1 MSLYALMTG
10 LGTPT
15 ALITLLYDTN
25 SGGGSGGGGGTTVR
39 HKAWALGLFAG
50 GALAQV
56 TYQFPV
62 GEERPIQPVLL
73 TAEDTSGKLTYAF
86 RDTLGNPIPI
96 SAGATVTFRMKL
108 EGADSAEIDA
118 DGAVEYGPLGIV
130 SFTFS
135 EDTPVPAAG
144 RYNAIFQVAGLT
156 MPLGRTI
163 PITVQE
169 ALT

>member
-25 SGGGSGGGGGTTVR
+25 TGGGGGGGGSSVR
-39 HKAWALGLFAG
+39 FQSWAFPLLST

-56 TYQFPV
+56 SYQFPV
-62 GEERPIQPVLL
+62 GEDRPIQPVHL
-73 TAEDTSGKLTYAF
+73 TAGDTSGKLTYPF

-108 EGADSAEIDA
+108 EGADTAAIDA
-118 DGAVEYGPLGIV
+118 DGSVEYGPLGLV
-130 SFTFS
+130 SFAFD
-135 EDTPVPAAG
+135 DTNPVPAAG